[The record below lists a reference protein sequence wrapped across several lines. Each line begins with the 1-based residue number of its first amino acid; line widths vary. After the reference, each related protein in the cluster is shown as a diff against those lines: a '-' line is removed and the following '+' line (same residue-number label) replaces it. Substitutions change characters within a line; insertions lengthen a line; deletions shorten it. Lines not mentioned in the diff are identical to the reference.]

1 MVKEIIINS
10 TSTQTRVAI
19 TEDGNLVDFFVDYPE
34 NRRMVGDI
42 YLGRVARVLPG
53 IKAAFIDIGMKHD
66 GFLHFSDIGAR
77 TQQFQDMLGDEDT
90 DVEDEEELPSRNPVN
105 TANNPVNNNQPNKQY
120 GKENFPPVK
129 LRKGDDIVVQI
140 TKEPVN
146 NKGVRVTSS
155 VSLPGRF
162 CVLLPFDN
170 KVGVS
175 KKIYDF
181 KERRRLRSIA
191 RGILPK
197 NYGLII
203 RTVARNQSEESLKD
217 DLNQLIKT
225 WQVIEQNLKSET
237 PPTLVHQDLNTTSSV
252 IRDLFTADVS
262 KIFIDSKKLYK
273 QIKNYVS
280 VMQPDQADKIELFK
294 TSGSIF
300 DSFKIEE
307 QIKTLMGRKVPLHS
321 GGYLI
326 IEHTEAMVV
335 IDVNSGRYAK
345 NKEQELNSLRTDLEA
360 AREVARQ
367 MRLRDIGGI
376 IVVDFID
383 LEDEKNRKKIYDE
396 LKKEF
401 RKDRAKVSVL
411 PMSDFGLVQITR
423 QRIRQNI
430 MQAMKE
436 VCPTCLGTGLLT
448 KHSHV
453 VYDLEEWLRKL
464 KRQSKEKHLIIHCH
478 PSVAA
483 NLRHGFIKTITRL
496 KFKYHLKLEIK
507 EDQTTPVGQFRF
519 FSGKTQKEITEE
531 IS

>member
-1 MVKEIIINS
+1 MTKEIIINS
-10 TSTQTRVAI
+10 SAQQTRVAI

-42 YLGRVARVLPG
+42 YLGKVARVLPG

-66 GFLHFSDIGAR
+66 AFLHFSDIGER
-77 TQQFQDMLGDEDT
+77 THQFQEMLGEEVDDEDDENGSNGTQQQNKPNRDYQQAVPKLHKGQDIL
-90 DVEDEEELPSRNPVN
+90 
-105 TANNPVNNNQPNKQY
+105 
-120 GKENFPPVK
+120 
-129 LRKGDDIVVQI
+129 VQI

-170 KVGVS
+170 KIGIS
-175 KKIYDF
+175 KRISDF
-181 KERRRLRSIA
+181 KERRRLRSLA
-191 RGILPK
+191 RSILPQ
-197 NYGLII
+197 NCGLII
-203 RTVARNQSEESLKD
+203 RTVAKNQTEDAVRD
-217 DLNQLIKT
+217 DLNNLMKT
-225 WQVIEQNLKSET
+225 WNTIEATVKTES
-237 PPTLVHQDLNTTSSV
+237 PPALIHQDLSTTSSV
-252 IRDLFTADVS
+252 IRDLFSSDIS
-262 KIFIDSKKLYK
+262 KVFIDSKKLYK
-273 QIKNYVS
+273 QIKNYVQL
-280 VMQPDQADKIELFK
+280 VHPDLVDKIEPFK
-294 TSGSIF
+294 SSNSIF

-307 QIKTLMGRKVPLHS
+307 QVKTLMGRKVPLPS

-345 NKEQELNSLRTDLEA
+345 SKEQELNSLKTDLEA
-360 AREVARQ
+360 SREIARQ

-376 IVVDFID
+376 IVIDFID
-383 LEDEKNRKKIYDE
+383 LEEDKNRKKVYDE

-411 PMSDFGLVQITR
+411 PMSDFGLIQITR

-436 VCPTCLGTGLLT
+436 VCPYCLGTGQLT
-448 KHSHV
+448 KHSHM
-453 VYDLEEWLRKL
+453 VYDLEEWLR
-464 KRQSKEKHLIIHCH
+464 RFRRNSKERSILIRCH

-483 NLRHGFIKTITRL
+483 KLRETKGKSLIGLQL
-496 KFKYHLKLEIK
+496 KFFTRIKITEDETMPAGQLKI
-507 EDQTTPVGQFRF
+507 
-519 FSGKTQKEITEE
+519 FSQKTEKEITDDFN
-531 IS
+531 

>member
-1 MVKEIIINS
+1 MTKEIIINS
-10 TSTQTRVAI
+10 SAQQTRVAI

-42 YLGRVARVLPG
+42 YLGKVARVLPG

-66 GFLHFSDIGAR
+66 AFLHFSDIGER
-77 TQQFQDMLGDEDT
+77 THQFQEMLGEEVDDDDDENGSNGSQLGRQNRDQQSA
-90 DVEDEEELPSRNPVN
+90 VP
-105 TANNPVNNNQPNKQY
+105 
-120 GKENFPPVK
+120 K
-129 LRKGDDIVVQI
+129 LHKGQDILVQI

-170 KVGVS
+170 KIGIS
-175 KKIYDF
+175 KRISDF
-181 KERRRLRSIA
+181 KERRRLRSLA
-191 RGILPK
+191 RSILPQ
-197 NYGLII
+197 NCGLII
-203 RTVARNQSEESLKD
+203 RTVAKNQTEDAVRD
-217 DLNQLIKT
+217 DLNNLMKT
-225 WQVIEQNLKSET
+225 WNTIEATLKTEN
-237 PPTLVHQDLNTTSSV
+237 PPALIHQDLSTTSSV
-252 IRDLFTADVS
+252 IRDLFSSDIS
-262 KIFIDSKKLYK
+262 KVFIDSKKLYK
-273 QIKNYVS
+273 QIKNYVQL
-280 VMQPDQADKIELFK
+280 VHPDLVDKIEPFK
-294 TSGSIF
+294 SSNSIF

-307 QIKTLMGRKVPLHS
+307 QVKTLMGRKVPLPS

-345 NKEQELNSLRTDLEA
+345 SKEQELNSLKTDLEA
-360 AREVARQ
+360 SREIARQ

-376 IVVDFID
+376 IVIDFID
-383 LEDEKNRKKIYDE
+383 LEEDKNRKKVYDE

-411 PMSDFGLVQITR
+411 PMSDFGLIQITR

-436 VCPTCLGTGLLT
+436 VCPYCLGTGQLT
-448 KHSHV
+448 KHSHM
-453 VYDLEEWLRKL
+453 VYDLEEWLRKF
-464 KRQSKEKHLIIHCH
+464 RRHSKERSILIRCH

-483 NLRHGFIKTITRL
+483 KLRETKGKSLIGLQLKHLTFIKIHEDENMPAG
-496 KFKYHLKLEIK
+496 HLKI
-507 EDQTTPVGQFRF
+507 
-519 FSGKTQKEITEE
+519 FSQKTEKEITDDFN
-531 IS
+531 